1 MVIVILRDAGEWA
14 SAMGEGNERRA
25 RPAHRLDEFDL
36 RLRRALVAAF
46 VGGSIA
52 HFVVIRVA
60 PDRALGGPVF
70 AHAMVLLGLVSELLI
85 PRLPWGR
92 YGRDL
97 FAAILLYS
105 AALITGL
112 IYSTGGVDSSFAATF
127 LLITISAGLYHT
139 NRLALV
145 IAVACAGLGFVP
157 YLYDTPGDDFLIRQT
172 VLGVS
177 ALACIGFH
185 RLMVPELLRRARAE
199 RGLQDDLRETRR
211 LRDELARANALLAR
225 QARTDALTNLPNHGA
240 IVAQADAAL
249 AGATARGEALS
260 ILFFD
265 IDHFKGINDTHGHQA
280 GDRVLAAL
288 ARRAVAALRHGDT
301 VGRYGGEEFLAILP
315 ATDAAAAVAV
325 AERLRLAV
333 AGTPFALPDGT
344 ACAVTVSVGVATS
357 GDGADNR
364 AVLLH
369 AADLALYRAKAA
381 GRDQV
386 CCLAA

>member
-25 RPAHRLDEFDL
+25 
-36 RLRRALVAAF
+36 LVAAF

-52 HFVVIRVA
+52 NFVVIRVA

-70 AHAMVLLGLVSELLI
+70 AHAMVLLGLVSGLLI

-260 ILFFD
+260 IFFFD

-315 ATDAAAAVAV
+315 ATDAAAVAV
-325 AERLRLAV
+325 AERLRRAV
-333 AGTPFALPDGT
+333 ADAPFALPDGT